1 MFTGLVESLGLVV
14 AAIPEPP
21 GLRLAV
27 EASDVA
33 ADARLGDSVCTSGC
47 CLSVVRID
55 GGRLEFQLGPETLA
69 RTTLGGLAA
78 GASVNLE
85 RSLRVSDRLGGHIVT
100 GHVDGVGRLESRLD
114 DRDWSTCR
122 FSAPP
127 ALLGQMAAKGSVAV
141 DGVSL
146 TVVEVTAG
154 WFSVALIPHTLEH
167 TTLGRLAVGD
177 AVNLETDLL
186 FKYVARLVEARTAA
200 DGR

>member
-14 AAIPEPP
+14 ATLPEPP

-27 EASDVA
+27 EAPDVA

-69 RTTLGGLAA
+69 RTTLGGIAT
-78 GASVNLE
+78 GATVNLE

-114 DRDWSTCR
+114 DRDWATCR

-127 ALLGQMAAKGSVAV
+127 PCWARWRPRARWPWT
-141 DGVSL
+141 VS
-146 TVVEVTAG
+146 A
-154 WFSVALIPHTLEH
+154 
-167 TTLGRLAVGD
+167 
-177 AVNLETDLL
+177 
-186 FKYVARLVEARTAA
+186 
-200 DGR
+200 